1 MKKDKKNYHH
11 GGLKKALIEAGLRIL
26 KTEGFRNLS
35 LRKVA
40 AMAEVSVAAPYRHF
54 RNN

>member
-26 KTEGFRNLS
+26 KT
-35 LRKVA
+35 
-40 AMAEVSVAAPYRHF
+40 
-54 RNN
+54 